1 MLTAVPCLRRK
12 GGTLTP
18 TPSETR
24 SADHSLAAWS
34 LSRKTAVERR
44 KTGQGEKR
52 RRGKGGDGVR
62 VCVCATERQGFGLY
76 CFRFGFGGGQ
86 PTRSGEGRK
95 ERRSQTACCAILCYA
110 HREGIVKG
118 SVTLYSV
125 YDTGNK
131 VHSMAIAHGHLHAAL
146 RRLV

>member
-62 VCVCATERQGFGLY
+62 VCVC
-76 CFRFGFGGGQ
+76 GGQ
-86 PTRSGEGRK
+86 PTQSGEGRK